1 MTFHQILNT
10 ILLNLRIILKITVLS
25 TVLVFIYLLLISPL
39 SYRAPVTILPP
50 AEQESMSGLGSL
62 LTGADFSSLLPLSLT
77 QGSSQLFMEILK
89 SRSAAEYVV
98 KKHNLMDYYGTD
110 NLYEACNRL
119 KDELTLD
126 LSKEGIIT
134 LSVNISTGFLPVLF
148 ADRDS
153 VKYFSAAVSNSYV
166 EALDK
171 INREKI
177 SFKAKRAREY
187 IENQLITTKARLDS
201 AEFNLMIFQKN
212 NKAISLPEQ
221 LKAAIEGSTQLKSE
235 IVKTEIE
242 IGLLEPNLREDNK
255 VLLGLRKKLSE
266 LKQEYDKFEIGTDDY
281 LLAFADVPELGM
293 ELARL
298 IREVKIQSEVYLLLQ
313 QQYYRERIQENR
325 DLPTVEILDE
335 AIPPLKAASPRI
347 IYSTLISGLFIFLIL
362 SLFFILKEKRIMIT
376 REQSKT

>member
-10 ILLNLRIILKITVLS
+10 ILINLRAILKITILS
-25 TVLVFIYLLLISPL
+25 AVIIFIYLLFISPV

-62 LTGADFSSLLPLSLT
+62 LSGADFSSLLPLSLT

-98 KKHNLMDYYGTD
+98 KKHNLIEYYDVD
-110 NLYEACNRL
+110 NLFEASNRL
-119 KDELTLD
+119 REDASLD

-134 LSVNISTGFLPVLF
+134 LSVDMSTGFVPIIF
-148 ADRDS
+148 SDRDS
-153 VKYFSAAVSNSYV
+153 VKKFAAEISNSYV

-187 IENQLITTKARLDS
+187 IENQLTVTKSQLDS
-201 AEFNLMIFQKN
+201 AEYNLMNFQKN

-221 LKAAIEGSTQLKSE
+221 LTAAIEGSAQIKSE

-255 VLLGLRKKLSE
+255 VLVALRNKLSE
-266 LKQEYDKFEIGTDDY
+266 LKKEYDKFEIGTDDY

-298 IREVKIQSEVYLLLQ
+298 IRDVKIQSEVYLLLQ

-335 AIPPLKAASPRI
+335 AIPPLKASSPRT
-347 IYSTLISGLFIFLIL
+347 IYSTIVSALFIFLLL
-362 SLFFILKEKRIMIT
+362 SLYFILKEKRTLMT
-376 REQSKT
+376 REQSQL